1 MRNHK
6 VFFGFS
12 AICWLVIGFA
22 ELPRFSY
29 AETSETLVEP
39 EIRRTDRDHWAYR
52 PIQRSAVSKLASDD
66 RSRNPI
72 DRFILK
78 TINERQLIPQGQ
90 ADRVTLIRRL
100 SFGIRGLPPT
110 AAEIEQFVS
119 SPAPDAYQQ
128 LADRM
133 LSSFHYGEHW
143 GQHWLDL
150 ARFADTDGFEF
161 DKERADA
168 WKYRDWVIQAL
179 NDDMPYDRFVAFQL
193 AGDELEPVNERARV
207 ATVFCLSGPDMPDIN
222 SQEQRR
228 QNVLNE
234 LTGTVGSVLLGLQ
247 IGCAQCH
254 DHKFDPISQADFYRL
269 RAVFERAV
277 HVTRNKSLN
286 VLQEKEGQLTK
297 SYLMIRGDWRR
308 QGPEIQPGFPRIANP
323 GNLPFTVDSS
333 IKTSGR
339 RTALADWITHPE
351 NPLTARVIVNR
362 LWQYHF
368 GTGLVPSTS
377 DFGIG
382 HSPSH
387 PELLDWLALELIQNA
402 WSLKHIHRVIVNSA
416 TYRQKSLA
424 HGEVPQDPE
433 NTWLSYFSRRRLSG
447 EAIRDAMLAASG
459 SLSKELGGKGVHPPL
474 PEALKATLIEGQ
486 WHVSER
492 LADHYRRS
500 IYLFARRNLPYPI
513 FEAFDRPDG
522 NASCARRLHSTTAP
536 QSLLM
541 LNSTLS
547 LDAAQRL
554 AGRLLSDHVT
564 IGEQMFED
572 LLIKTFGRTPTE
584 KEKGTLRQFHQNQTR
599 FLLSDERGDRGLA
612 LPIPLPAGVDHHAA
626 AALTDICLAVFN
638 ATEFMYVD

>member
-1 MRNHK
+1 
-6 VFFGFS
+6 
-12 AICWLVIGFA
+12 
-22 ELPRFSY
+22 
-29 AETSETLVEP
+29 
-39 EIRRTDRDHWAYR
+39 
-52 PIQRSAVSKLASDD
+52 
-66 RSRNPI
+66 
-72 DRFILK
+72 
-78 TINERQLIPQGQ
+78 
-90 ADRVTLIRRL
+90 
-100 SFGIRGLPPT
+100 
-110 AAEIEQFVS
+110 
-119 SPAPDAYQQ
+119 
-128 LADRM
+128 
-133 LSSFHYGEHW
+133 
-143 GQHWLDL
+143 
-150 ARFADTDGFEF
+150 
-161 DKERADA
+161 
-168 WKYRDWVIQAL
+168 
-179 NDDMPYDRFVAFQL
+179 
-193 AGDELEPVNERARV
+193 
-207 ATVFCLSGPDMPDIN
+207 
-222 SQEQRR
+222 
-228 QNVLNE
+228 
-234 LTGTVGSVLLGLQ
+234 
-247 IGCAQCH
+247 QCH

-492 LADHYRRS
+492 
-500 IYLFARRNLPYPI
+500 
-513 FEAFDRPDG
+513 
-522 NASCARRLHSTTAP
+522 
-536 QSLLM
+536 
-541 LNSTLS
+541 
-547 LDAAQRL
+547 
-554 AGRLLSDHVT
+554 
-564 IGEQMFED
+564 
-572 LLIKTFGRTPTE
+572 
-584 KEKGTLRQFHQNQTR
+584 
-599 FLLSDERGDRGLA
+599 
-612 LPIPLPAGVDHHAA
+612 
-626 AALTDICLAVFN
+626 
-638 ATEFMYVD
+638 